1 MVQKLKFLFNK
12 WRGLLK
18 TNKRNFYSSKYNIY
32 FLMFLNSIHP
42 TRQQDVVTMSQR
54 RRRYVSNETPNG
66 VSVELCQDVSVFLLN
81 SALLVCCDNVSRG
94 RNNDAS
100 SVHLEEVS
108 SKSQTKNQTTSQRYL
123 TKTSQCYVSTM
134 SH

>member
-1 MVQKLKFLFNK
+1 
-12 WRGLLK
+12 
-18 TNKRNFYSSKYNIY
+18 
-32 FLMFLNSIHP
+32 MFLNSVHP

-66 VSVELCQDVSVFLLN
+66 VSVELSQDVSVFLLN
-81 SALLVCCDNVSRG
+81 SALLVCCNNVSRG

-100 SVHLEEVS
+100 SVYLEEFS
-108 SKSQTKNQTTSQRYL
+108 SKSQTKNQTTSQWYL